1 MKKLPRSKFR
11 NSAALLLACA
21 AFGLTGCDAS
31 APSAGSSEEQAQDTA
46 SAADS
51 ADVSNPDEAALYASC
66 LEIADKYKDIYTQA
80 FDAGSLDALDTIQSI
95 VSRLGEEGYC
105 ASDADNQVNM
115 VNPDQLESFLS
126 AAGSGGEAEA
136 DVLLVME
143 NGSIVCYEFRTQ
155 GGSISAQRCTLYWE
169 GGAPKAG
176 YYEAFTAEEWYYTEN
191 GYFFFDQYRMP
202 GYDGPPGEI
211 GIRVKPL
218 DADCREYNRKYVIP
232 VGYNRNNVLI
242 SDWSESD
249 GFGSLNFYDL
259 YDLMYRMK
267 YGMEAPYPYAYTG
280 AEYEIPAAEFDS
292 VLQSYLNI
300 STDTIRSRTVYYPGN
315 DTYQYRP
322 RGLEDAEYPYPPYPE
337 VTACETQADGTL
349 KLTVQAVQTTN
360 LTDQAVIS
368 ELVVRPL
375 ADGSFQYVSNH
386 VTGTTEGISG
396 TWFTPRLTEDEW
408 NYRYRSGSY

>member
-1 MKKLPRSKFR
+1 MNHSSLSGFIRSAVLF
-11 NSAALLLACA
+11 LACT
-21 AFGLTGCDAS
+21 AFTLTGCTQT
-31 APSAGSSEEQAQDTA
+31 PSDTPSEDPARDTESSN
-46 SAADS
+46 S
-51 ADVSNPDEAALYASC
+51 PDISDPAETVLYSSC
-66 LEIADKYKDIYTQA
+66 LEIADIFQDIYAQA
-80 FDAGSLDALDTIQSI
+80 FQSGSLDSLETQEEI
-95 VSRLGEEGYC
+95 VSLLGEEGYC
-105 ASDADNQVNM
+105 VSDADNQINM
-115 VNPDQLESFLS
+115 ENSEKLDDFLS
-126 AAGSGGEAEA
+126 AAGAGEEA
-136 DVLLVME
+136 DATVLLVME
-143 NGSIVCYEFRTQ
+143 GGSVIYYNLQTQ
-155 GGSISAQRCTLYWE
+155 GGSISAQRCTLYWD
-169 GGAPKAG
+169 GGSPKAG
-176 YYEAFTAEEWYYTEN
+176 YYESFTAEKWCYTEN

-218 DADCREYNRKYVIP
+218 DSDCREYNRKYVMP

-267 YGMEAPYPYAYTG
+267 YGTEAPYPYAYTG
-280 AEYEIPAAEFDS
+280 AEYEIPASEFDS

-300 STDTIRSRTVYYPGN
+300 STDTIRSRAVYYPES

-322 RGLEDAEYPYPPYPE
+322 RGLEDAEYPYSPYPE
-337 VTACETQADGTL
+337 VTAYETRPDGTL

-375 ADGSFQYVSNH
+375 PDGSFQYVSNH

-396 TWFTPRLTEDEW
+396 TWFTPRLTEEEW
-408 NYRYRSGSY
+408 NYRYR

>member
-1 MKKLPRSKFR
+1 MNHSSLSGFIRSAVLF
-11 NSAALLLACA
+11 LACT
-21 AFGLTGCDAS
+21 AFTLTGCAQT
-31 APSAGSSEEQAQDTA
+31 PSDTPSEDPARDTESSN
-46 SAADS
+46 S
-51 ADVSNPDEAALYASC
+51 PDISDPAETVLYSSC
-66 LEIADKYKDIYTQA
+66 LEIADIFQDIYAQA
-80 FDAGSLDALDTIQSI
+80 FQSGSLDSLETQEEI
-95 VSRLGEEGYC
+95 VSLLGEEGYC
-105 ASDADNQVNM
+105 VSDADNQINM
-115 VNPDQLESFLS
+115 ENSEKLEDFLS
-126 AAGSGGEAEA
+126 AAGAGEEA
-136 DVLLVME
+136 DATVLLVME
-143 NGSIVCYEFRTQ
+143 GGSVIYYDLQTQ
-155 GGSISAQRCTLYWE
+155 GGSISVQRCTLYWD
-169 GGAPKAG
+169 GGSPKAG
-176 YYEAFTAEEWYYTEN
+176 YYEAFTAEKWCYT
-191 GYFFFDQYRMP
+191 P

-218 DADCREYNRKYVIP
+218 DSDCREYNRKYVMP

-267 YGMEAPYPYAYTG
+267 YGTEAPYPYAYTG
-280 AEYEIPAAEFDS
+280 AEYEIPASEFDS

-300 STDTIRSRTVYYPGN
+300 STDTIRSRAVYYPES

-322 RGLEDAEYPYPPYPE
+322 RGLEDAEYPYSPYPE
-337 VTACETQADGTL
+337 VTAYETRPDGTL

-375 ADGSFQYVSNH
+375 PDGSFQYVSNH

-396 TWFTPRLTEDEW
+396 TWFTPRLTEEEW
-408 NYRYRSGSY
+408 NYRYR

>member
-1 MKKLPRSKFR
+1 MNHSSLSGLIRSGVLFFV
-11 NSAALLLACA
+11 CA
-21 AFGLTGCDAS
+21 AITLAGCS
-31 APSAGSSEEQAQDTA
+31 QPPSETPSEDPARDTETKNSTEISDPAQ
-46 SAADS
+46 
-51 ADVSNPDEAALYASC
+51 AALYSSC
-66 LEIADKYKDIYTQA
+66 LEIADIFQDIYTQA
-80 FDAGSLDALDTIQSI
+80 FQTGSLDSLETQEEI
-95 VSRLGEEGYC
+95 VSLLGEEGYC
-105 ASDADNQVNM
+105 VSDADNQLNM
-115 VNPDQLESFLS
+115 ANAEKLEDFLAS
-126 AAGSGGEAEA
+126 AGAGEEA
-136 DVLLVME
+136 DATVLLVME
-143 NGSIVCYEFRTQ
+143 GGSVIYYDFQTQ
-155 GGSISAQRCTLYWE
+155 GGSISAQRCTLYWDS
-169 GGAPKAG
+169 GSAKAG
-176 YYEAFTAEEWYYTEN
+176 YYEAFTAEKWCYTES

-218 DADCREYNRKYVIP
+218 DSDCREYNRKYVIP
-232 VGYNRNNVLI
+232 VGYNRNSVLI

-267 YGMEAPYPYAYTG
+267 YGTEAPCPYAYTG
-280 AEYEIPAAEFDS
+280 AEYEIPASEFDS

-300 STDTIRSRTVYYPGN
+300 SSDTIRSRTVYYPES

>member
-1 MKKLPRSKFR
+1 MNYPAIFIRS
-11 NSAALLLACA
+11 SALLLS
-21 AFGLTGCDAS
+21 FILLILTGCTGTPS
-31 APSAGSSEEQAQDTA
+31 ANTSDGTARAGSSG
-46 SAADS
+46 DS
-51 ADVSNPDEAALYASC
+51 SGISDPSETALYASC
-66 LEIADKYKDIYTQA
+66 LETADSFRDIYEQASRSGALNSLETQEKIIA
-80 FDAGSLDALDTIQSI
+80 
-95 VSRLGEEGYC
+95 RLGEKGWC
-105 ASDADNQVNM
+105 ASDADNQINM
-115 VNPDQLESFLS
+115 ENSEILEDFLS
-126 AAGSGGEAEA
+126 AAGAGEEA
-136 DVLLVME
+136 DATVLLVME
-143 NGSIVCYEFRTQ
+143 GGSVIYYDLRTQ
-155 GGSISAQRCTLYWE
+155 DGSISVRRCTLYWDD
-169 GGAPKAG
+169 GSPKAG
-176 YYEAFTAEEWYYTEN
+176 YYEAFTAEKWCYTES

-242 SDWSESD
+242 SDWSEYD

-267 YGMEAPYPYAYTG
+267 YGTEAPYPYAYTG

-408 NYRYRSGSY
+408 NYRYRSENFLN

>member
-1 MKKLPRSKFR
+1 MNYPAIFIRS
-11 NSAALLLACA
+11 SALLLS
-21 AFGLTGCDAS
+21 FILLILTGCTGTPS
-31 APSAGSSEEQAQDTA
+31 ANTSDGTARAGSSG
-46 SAADS
+46 DS
-51 ADVSNPDEAALYASC
+51 SGISDPSETALYASC
-66 LEIADKYKDIYTQA
+66 LETADSFRDIYEQASRSGALNSLETQEKIIA
-80 FDAGSLDALDTIQSI
+80 
-95 VSRLGEEGYC
+95 RLGEKGWC
-105 ASDADNQVNM
+105 ASDADNQINM
-115 VNPDQLESFLS
+115 ENSEILEDFLS
-126 AAGSGGEAEA
+126 AAEAGEEA
-136 DVLLVME
+136 DATVLLVME
-143 NGSIVCYEFRTQ
+143 GGSVIYYDLQTQ
-155 GGSISAQRCTLYWE
+155 DGSISAQRCTLYWDD
-169 GGAPKAG
+169 GSPKAG
-176 YYEAFTAEEWYYTEN
+176 YYEAFTAEKWCYTES

-242 SDWSESD
+242 SDWSEYD

-267 YGMEAPYPYAYTG
+267 YGTEAPYPYAYTG

-337 VTACETQADGTL
+337 ATACETQADGTL

-408 NYRYRSGSY
+408 NYRYRSENFLN

>member
-1 MKKLPRSKFR
+1 M
-11 NSAALLLACA
+11 
-21 AFGLTGCDAS
+21 
-31 APSAGSSEEQAQDTA
+31 
-46 SAADS
+46 
-51 ADVSNPDEAALYASC
+51 
-66 LEIADKYKDIYTQA
+66 
-80 FDAGSLDALDTIQSI
+80 
-95 VSRLGEEGYC
+95 GEKGWC
-105 ASDADNQVNM
+105 ASDADNQINM
-115 VNPDQLESFLS
+115 ENSEILEDFLS
-126 AAGSGGEAEA
+126 AAEAGEEA
-136 DVLLVME
+136 DATVLLVME
-143 NGSIVCYEFRTQ
+143 GGSVIYYDLQTQ
-155 GGSISAQRCTLYWE
+155 DGSISAQRCTLYWDD
-169 GGAPKAG
+169 GSPKAG
-176 YYEAFTAEEWYYTEN
+176 YYEAFTAEKWCYTES

-232 VGYNRNNVLI
+232 VGFNRNNVLI
-242 SDWSESD
+242 SDWSEYD

-267 YGMEAPYPYAYTG
+267 YGTEAPYPYAYTG

-292 VLQSYLNI
+292 MLQSYLNI

-408 NYRYRSGSY
+408 NYRYRSESFLN